1 MAIGVD
7 QIYLSMTS
15 PETGEY
21 LTANVYTV
29 DGVME
34 ADGKTPRLLS
44 IGQLVMAICLQRAYT
59 LENGVWDAREKKYVD
74 GIIPI
79 MEDMNDASE
88 QLKLMTKIE
97 NEVLAGNVDMSSS
110 KVTYGGVEYT
120 YYQFLAEI
128 VGVNDVPTG
137 TANAKNSE
145 FITSLESMM
154 DQMNTFNQEKMIELQ
169 SFTNKRDQAYDMISN
184 VLKSLNTTLVGNVNN
199 M

>member
-169 SFTNKRDQAYDMISN
+169 SYTNKRDQAYDMISN

>member
-59 LENGVWDAREKKYVD
+59 LENGVWDARERKYVD

-154 DQMNTFNQEKMIELQ
+154 DQMNTFSQEKMIELQ
-169 SFTNKRDQAYDMISN
+169 SYTNKRDQAYDMISN

>member
-7 QIYLSMTS
+7 HIYLSMTS

-59 LENGVWDAREKKYVD
+59 LENGVWDEREKKYVD

-169 SFTNKRDQAYDMISN
+169 SYTNKRDQAYDMISN